1 MAQQKTANVFFAV
14 PRDNGREPVTKQ
26 RIKGREKAL
35 RPSSGQAGG
44 RRVKGEEQV
53 PGQGQGQGLKTQGQL
68 ISDY

>member
-26 RIKGREKAL
+26 RIKGREKA
-35 RPSSGQAGG
+35 GG